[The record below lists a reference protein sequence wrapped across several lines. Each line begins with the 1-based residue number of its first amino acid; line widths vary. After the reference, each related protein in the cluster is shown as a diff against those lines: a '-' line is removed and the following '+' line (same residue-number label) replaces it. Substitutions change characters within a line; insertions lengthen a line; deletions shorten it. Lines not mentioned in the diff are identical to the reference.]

1 RPTLESVGDRQ
12 VFPLRGQDKVAYLLI
27 PATPFWY
34 MFPVPF
40 NRSIAGVTVTINLTF
55 GFAEEMDG
63 SAGIKE
69 WDEHARH
76 GPGSEVTPDRQCCSS
91 TERALFQHFV
101 CRQNGLPQ
109 HVRQQQFVLLPYQG
123 KLDVTAEHIHAWER
137 RCMWATPTRFLP
149 SRTACLTTFARIN

>member
-1 RPTLESVGDRQ
+1 
-12 VFPLRGQDKVAYLLI
+12 
-27 PATPFWY
+27 

-76 GPGSEVTPDRQCCSS
+76 GPGSEVTPDRC
-91 TERALFQHFV
+91 
-101 CRQNGLPQ
+101 GLLCAP
-109 HVRQQQFVLLPYQG
+109 VRN
-123 KLDVTAEHIHAWER
+123 DSID
-137 RCMWATPTRFLP
+137 
-149 SRTACLTTFARIN
+149 SARNKMNK